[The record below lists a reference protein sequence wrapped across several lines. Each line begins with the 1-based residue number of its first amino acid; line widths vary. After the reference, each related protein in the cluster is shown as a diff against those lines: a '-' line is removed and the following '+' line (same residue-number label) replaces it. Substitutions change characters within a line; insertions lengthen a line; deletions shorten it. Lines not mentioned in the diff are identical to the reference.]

1 MTVRAEKF
9 TPEVLLSAPRR
20 SAAAPNADGTLALF
34 TVQTWSFQSHSK
46 SVEIRLLDVKTGQ
59 TKVFTDDKND
69 SEPTWLGEKNL
80 VLWLRAGEK
89 GTTSLMLADAENLD
103 HEPEQIAMFNGSVEN
118 LKVTHLDSK
127 TIALVVTGLATP
139 SGELYNA
146 DNFEK
151 PLTTGKIYEKLFVR
165 HWDAYVTENTNAIW
179 YTTLK
184 KSQGARWMVVAQ
196 LTNALAGHNFS
207 LESPVPPFG
216 GKGDFDVS
224 KNGIVFVAKDPNLND
239 ATTTKTNL
247 YYIPLQ
253 TFTEARAPPP
263 QLVKTRNLKGYSGSP
278 VFSPNA
284 KSVAFTR
291 MKSQQYE
298 SDKPRLLL
306 LPDITDLSNVQEF
319 YETPDGEGRWD
330 LKPEGITWSE
340 DGEELYVTA
349 EENGR
354 GKLFKIPASP
364 YQAQDLPVALTHEGA
379 VSSVELLPNNRL
391 FVNSSSLVDNSI
403 WSVLN
408 PARPS
413 ERSIISSSFKGGVS
427 LGISQAQVDE
437 FWYAGA
443 EDQYIHAWLIK
454 PSDFDPKKKYP
465 LAYLIHG
472 GPQGAW
478 NESWSTRWNPLI
490 YAEQGYVVVTPNPTG
505 SSGYGMALQ
514 NGIKNNW
521 GGRPYIDLE
530 KGFEYIEA
538 NLHYVDTTRA
548 VALGASY
555 GGYMINWIQ
564 GHPLGRKFC
573 ALVTHDGVFCT
584 LNQYASEELFFPLH
598 DFGGTLWENREG
610 YERWDPSK
618 YTGEDFVL
626 GLETSKHVRRDR
638 KKLTAFQWATP
649 HLIIHNELDY
659 RLPIGEGLATFNVLQ
674 SRGVE
679 SKFLTFSDE
688 NHWVLKP
695 ENSLLWH
702 KTVLDWINKYS
713 GITKKQDE
721 ELSVRVKGDRVGTRR
736 H

>member
-20 SAAAPNADGTLALF
+20 SAATPNADGTLALF

-46 SVEIRLLDVKTGQ
+46 SVEIRVLDVKTGQ
-59 TKVFTDDKND
+59 TKVLTEDKKN

-89 GTTSLMLADAENLD
+89 GTTGLVLGDAENL
-103 HEPEQIAMFNGSVEN
+103 EKKPEEIATFNGAVEN
-118 LKVTHLDSK
+118 LKVTHLDSD

-146 DNFEK
+146 DNAEK
-151 PLTTGKIYEKLFVR
+151 PLTTGRIYNKLFVR

-184 KSQGARWMVVAQ
+184 KPQGACSMVVAP
-196 LTNALAGHNFS
+196 LRNALAGHSFS

-216 GKGDFDVS
+216 GKGDFDIS
-224 KNGIVFVAKDPNLND
+224 KNGIVFVAKDPKLND

-247 YYIPLQ
+247 YYIPLR
-253 TFTEARAPPP
+253 TFSEARAPSP
-263 QLVKTRNLKGYSGSP
+263 QLVKTGNLKGYSGSP

-319 YETPDGEGRWD
+319 YETSDGEGRWD

-364 YQAQDLPVALTHEGA
+364 HRARDLPFAITHDGA
-379 VSSVELLPNNRL
+379 VSSVELLPNNQL

-403 WSVLN
+403 WSILN
-408 PARPS
+408 PAKPS
-413 ERSIISSSFKGGVS
+413 EKSIISSSFKGGKS
-427 LGISQAQVDE
+427 FGISQAQVDE
-437 FWYAGA
+437 FWYVGA
-443 EDQYIHAWLIK
+443 EDQHIHAWLIK
-454 PSDFDPKKKYP
+454 PSNFDPKKKYP

-538 NLHYVDTTRA
+538 NLSYVDTTRA

-564 GHPLGRKFC
+564 GHPLGRKFR

-598 DFGGTLWENREG
+598 DFGGSLWENREV
-610 YERWDPSK
+610 YEKWDPSK
-618 YTGEDFVL
+618 FTGE
-626 GLETSKHVRRDR
+626 
-638 KKLTAFQWATP
+638 WATP

-659 RLPIGEGLATFNVLQ
+659 RLPIGEGLAPFNVLQ
-674 SRGVE
+674 SRGVQ

-702 KTVLDWINKYS
+702 KTVLDWINHYS
-713 GITKKQDE
+713 GITEQHNK
-721 ELSVRVKGDRVGTRR
+721 ELSVRIKRDEVGTGS
-736 H
+736 

>member
-20 SAAAPNADGTLALF
+20 SAATPNADGTLALF

-46 SVEIRLLDVKTGQ
+46 SVEIRVLDVKTGQ
-59 TKVFTDDKND
+59 TKVLTDDKKN

-89 GTTSLMLADAENLD
+89 GTTSLVLGDAENL
-103 HEPEQIAMFNGSVEN
+103 EKKPEEIAMFNGAVEN
-118 LKVTHLDSK
+118 LKVTHLDSN

-146 DNFEK
+146 ETAEK
-151 PLTTGKIYEKLFVR
+151 PLTTGKIYNKLFVR

-184 KSQGARWMVVAQ
+184 KPQGARGMVVAP
-196 LTNALAGHNFS
+196 LTNALAGHSFS

-216 GKGDFDVS
+216 GKGDFDIS
-224 KNGIVFVAKDPNLND
+224 KNGIVFVAKDPKLND

-247 YYIPLQ
+247 YYIPLR
-253 TFTEARAPPP
+253 TFSEARAPSP
-263 QLVKTRNLKGYSGSP
+263 QLVKTGNLKGYSGSP

-364 YQAQDLPVALTHEGA
+364 LRARDLPVAITRDGA
-379 VSSVELLPNNRL
+379 VSSVELLPHNQL

-403 WSVLN
+403 WSILN
-408 PARPS
+408 PAKPS
-413 ERSIISSSFKGGVS
+413 ERSIISSSFKGGKS
-427 LGISQAQVDE
+427 FGISQAQIDE
-437 FWYAGA
+437 FWYVGA
-443 EDQYIHAWLIK
+443 EDQHIHAWLIK
-454 PSDFDPKKKYP
+454 PSNFDPKKKYP

-538 NLHYVDTTRA
+538 NLSFVDTTRA

-564 GHPLGRKFC
+564 GHPLGRKFR

-598 DFGGTLWENREG
+598 DFGGSLWENREV
-610 YERWDPSK
+610 YEKWDPSK
-618 YTGEDFVL
+618 YTGE
-626 GLETSKHVRRDR
+626 
-638 KKLTAFQWATP
+638 WATP

-659 RLPIGEGLATFNVLQ
+659 RLPIGEGLAPFNVLQ
-674 SRGVE
+674 SRGVQ

-702 KTVLDWINKYS
+702 KTVLDWINHFS
-713 GITKKQDE
+713 GITEKQDE
-721 ELSVRVKGDRVGTRR
+721 ELSVRMKRNEVGTGS
-736 H
+736 